1 MKRTVVVFITFIS
14 LIVSCSDNKQE
25 YPVLMKN
32 FTVPQEM
39 NPKLTSLFTE
49 KYEITPLETTSESLV
64 GRIDKIKKFQGHYY
78 ICCSGGQSILH
89 FNEQGKFVSTLNR
102 LGQGPEEY
110 ARIEDFD
117 VYEVEGKTEVWISD
131 NLNLKV
137 YDAMD
142 FSFKYKIPY
151 PFVIH
156 KFKRLN
162 NSHILLMT
170 GLSDYSLTLTDKNG
184 KIISE
189 YLKKEIPFLM
199 FRPVQFVACNS
210 EYIFQL
216 GISNAFIAFNPETE
230 AFRKGL
236 FTNEPT
242 FLSQNR
248 LLELFGKLG
257 TDFIREAN
265 EGTYI
270 SNFIALHNA
279 VWIHTSHQR
288 KNYLTKVQEG
298 QIISTEFAFGSF
310 ISTFSEGESDDSILL
325 YATPEQL
332 LESKETVT
340 DKFGNEI
347 KCQMEDNPCIVEFF

>member
-1 MKRTVVVFITFIS
+1 
-14 LIVSCSDNKQE
+14 
-25 YPVLMKN
+25 
-32 FTVPQEM
+32 
-39 NPKLTSLFTE
+39 
-49 KYEITPLETTSESLV
+49 
-64 GRIDKIKKFQGHYY
+64 
-78 ICCSGGQSILH
+78 
-89 FNEQGKFVSTLNR
+89 
-102 LGQGPEEY
+102 
-110 ARIEDFD
+110 
-117 VYEVEGKTEVWISD
+117 
-131 NLNLKV
+131 
-137 YDAMD
+137 
-142 FSFKYKIPY
+142 
-151 PFVIH
+151 
-156 KFKRLN
+156 
-162 NSHILLMT
+162 MT

-236 FTNEPT
+236 FTNDPA

-257 TDFIREAN
+257 TDFIRKAN

-270 SNFIALHNA
+270 SNFIALHNT